1 MDEQEKHLRFLGQ
14 LKQYDKK
21 LADELVAKAFQEQE
35 IQRLEVFIFNFFS
48 RCYMASEKVN

>member
-21 LADELVAKAFQEQE
+21 LADELVAKAFQEKE